1 MARATPCAWETPQHH
16 CYDITPADEQPP
28 SGQNTWHVVCV
39 FASGALTPPKI
50 TPRVRASSPG
60 LDEVTGVPLSLGLSV
75 APHHVSS
82 GPGATN
88 PPHSVPPGVAAMSS
102 VTKAVQLT
110 ATVNSV
116 PVAGP
121 SRSPW
126 PG

>member
-1 MARATPCAWETPQHH
+1 MC
-16 CYDITPADEQPP
+16 CNITPANEQWLSAP
-28 SGQNTWHVVCV
+28 GMLYV

-60 LDEVTGVPLSLGLSV
+60 LDEVTGVPLNLGLSV

-82 GPGATN
+82 GPSATN

-121 SRSPW
+121 SRSLQY
-126 PG
+126 

>member
-1 MARATPCAWETPQHH
+1 MWEAPQHQ
-16 CYDITPADEQPP
+16 CCKITPADEQPL
-28 SGQNTWHVVCV
+28 SVQNTWHVVCV

-82 GPGATN
+82 GPGTAN

-121 SRSPW
+121 STSL
-126 PG
+126 